1 MYNLPEYFKWLKS
14 KGIYEENK
22 TNVLSKDTISKLSN
36 IGQIASPEALA
47 EYLNTLPQE
56 LDKYGTVGSQ
66 QRLMAFAQMKH
77 YLPWNWKWLSQQIQ
91 KGMVIP
97 SHSVQEKWIAL
108 SKATKPQI
116 SPKPRR

>member
-1 MYNLPEYFKWLKS
+1 
-14 KGIYEENK
+14 
-22 TNVLSKDTISKLSN
+22 
-36 IGQIASPEALA
+36 
-47 EYLNTLPQE
+47 
-56 LDKYGTVGSQ
+56 
-66 QRLMAFAQMKH
+66 MAFAQMKH

-108 SKATKPQI
+108 SKATKPKI

>member
-1 MYNLPEYFKWLKS
+1 MTWFLEQNSDKIDWD
-14 KGIYEENK
+14 I
-22 TNVLSKDTISKLSN
+22 LSFNPNMIHILEQN
-36 IGQIASPEALA
+36 IHKI
-47 EYLNTLPQE
+47 
-56 LDKYGTVGSQ
+56 
-66 QRLMAFAQMKH
+66 
-77 YLPWNWKWLSQQIQ
+77 NWKWLSQQIQ